1 MKTISFFHIGLM
13 SKQPPVIIT
22 TKIIPQNPYSC
33 FPEIIRPGD
42 SFEIEIHF
50 QCPHGSYN
58 HRGIEFEFS
67 SALVMEGAKPIQ
79 LSIPVLNVLQIQG
92 TLPRDSDMKSPVL
105 TIPKNVQTY
114 HGENLNIRHICKVHV
129 KKLLGS
135 ITHEKEVT
143 SYEILPVTKS
153 LKPMCVRVS
162 VGENLRIDLMVN
174 RRHYELADMMV
185 GAAHFLEVKLK
196 VKTFTVSLVAQ
207 EIYEI
212 ENKTKKHKNV
222 IQCYEVT
229 DGAPVKNEIIPF
241 RLFLDPLKL
250 TPSTNVPERG
260 YSATHFI
267 HFSIETVS
275 GERYFKALQI
285 KLSKWEDVPFIFVGE
300 EAPSSE

>member
-1 MKTISFFHIGLM
+1 M
-13 SKQPPVIIT
+13 SKQPVIIT
-22 TKIIPQNPYSC
+22 TRIIPQNPYEN
-33 FPEIIRPGD
+33 FPETIRPGD

-50 QCPHGSYN
+50 SCPNGSYS

-67 SALVMEGAKPIQ
+67 SEMIMEGAKPIQ
-79 LSIPVLNVLQIQG
+79 LSIPVLTPLQIQG
-92 TLPRDSDMKSPVL
+92 VLPRESDMKSPVL

-114 HGENLNIRHICKVHV
+114 HGQNLNIKHVCKVHV
-129 KKLLGS
+129 KKLIGS
-135 ITHEKEVT
+135 IDHEKEVT
-143 SYEILPVTKS
+143 SYEILPITKT

-174 RRHYELADMMV
+174 RRHYELSDMMV

-196 VKTFTVSLVAQ
+196 IKKFTVSLVAQ

-229 DGAPVKNEIIPF
+229 DGAPVRNEIIPF

-260 YSATHFI
+260 YSVTHFI

-275 GERYFKALQI
+275 NERYFKALQI
-285 KLSKWEDVPFIFVGE
+285 KLSKWEGVPFTFIGE
-300 EAPSSE
+300 EQQSDPSA